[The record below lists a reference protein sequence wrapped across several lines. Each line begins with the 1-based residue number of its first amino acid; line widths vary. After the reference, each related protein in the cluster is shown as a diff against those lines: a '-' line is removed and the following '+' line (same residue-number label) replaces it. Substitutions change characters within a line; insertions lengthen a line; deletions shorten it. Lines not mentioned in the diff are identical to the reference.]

1 MIGAKPPEA
10 GKRDSIIRLHCG
22 ATRQETSAKAHVRDT
37 VMSSAASQPLRL
49 DAASALDGAR
59 RIVVKIGSS
68 LLIDTQTRRPTR
80 DWLTAMAADLAALRA
95 RGREVIVV
103 SSGSIALG
111 RGRLPELGARLE
123 DKQAAAS
130 VGQSLLMA
138 AWSAALEPHGLIA
151 GQVLLTRDDTERRR
165 RWLNAR
171 ATVQALLAHGVVPI
185 VNENDTVATE
195 EIRYGDNDRL
205 AARTA
210 QLARADLLVLLS
222 DVDGLYTA
230 DPRRDANASH
240 LPLIESLTPDILAM
254 GGGANADAG
263 VGTGGM
269 ATKLAAAQIAR
280 SAGCAT
286 LIASGQTLSPL
297 SAIRDGARA
306 TLIAAPDGPMAA
318 YKQWIA
324 GSLSPTG
331 TLTLDPGAVAAL
343 RAGKS
348 LLPAGVAALSGA
360 FEKGDCV
367 RLIDADGRAV
377 GVGLA
382 AYAADEAARIRGRRS
397 DEIEAVLGYRGA
409 SVLIHRDDMV
419 LDDR

>member
-1 MIGAKPPEA
+1 
-10 GKRDSIIRLHCG
+10 
-22 ATRQETSAKAHVRDT
+22 
-37 VMSSAASQPLRL
+37 MSQRAALPVGPN
-49 DAASALDGAR
+49 AASALGAAR
-59 RIVVKIGSS
+59 RVVVKIGSS
-68 LLIDTQTRRPTR
+68 LLIDAATRQPTR
-80 DWLTAMAADLAALRA
+80 DWLAAVASDLAALKA
-95 RGREVIVV
+95 EGRELIVV

-111 RGRLPELGARLE
+111 RGRLPALGARLE

-138 AWSAALEPHGLIA
+138 AWSGALDPHGLIA

-171 ATVQALLAHGVVPI
+171 ATVEALLTHGVIPI

-222 DVDGLYTA
+222 DVDGLYTT
-230 DPRRDANASH
+230 DPRRDPNAAH
-240 LPLIESLTPDILAM
+240 LPLIETLSPDILAM
-254 GGGANADAG
+254 GGGANAEAG

-280 SAGCAT
+280 SAGCVT
-286 LIASGQTLSPL
+286 IIASGQTLSPL

-331 TLTLDPGAVAAL
+331 ILTLDAGAVTAL
-343 RAGKS
+343 KAGKS
-348 LLPAGVAALSGA
+348 LLPAGVTAVSGG

-367 RLIDADGRAV
+367 RLIDPDGRAV

-382 AYAADEAARIRGRRS
+382 AYAADEAARLRGRRS
-397 DEIEAVLGYRGA
+397 DEIETLLGYRGA

>member
-1 MIGAKPPEA
+1 M
-10 GKRDSIIRLHCG
+10 
-22 ATRQETSAKAHVRDT
+22 
-37 VMSSAASQPLRL
+37 ASTLSKL
-49 DAASALDGAR
+49 DAACALTGAR
-59 RIVVKIGSS
+59 RVVVKIGSS
-68 LLIDTQTRRPTR
+68 LLIDAQTRQPTR
-80 DWLTAMAADLAALRA
+80 DWLAAIARDLAVLKNE
-95 RGREVIVV
+95 GRDVIVV

-111 RGRLPELGARLE
+111 RGRLPGLGVRLE

-138 AWSAALEPHGLIA
+138 AWSTALEPHGLVA

-165 RWLNAR
+165 RWLNGR
-171 ATVQALLAHGVVPI
+171 ATIDALLAHGVIPI

-205 AARTA
+205 AARAA
-210 QLARADLLVLLS
+210 QLARADLLILLS

-230 DPRRDANASH
+230 DPRRDPAAAH
-240 LPLIESLTPDILAM
+240 LPLIETLSPEVMAM

-286 LIASGQTLSPL
+286 IIASGQTLSPL
-297 SAIRDGARA
+297 TAIREGARA
-306 TLIAAPDGPMAA
+306 TLISAPNGPMAA

-324 GSLSPTG
+324 GSLSPAG
-331 TLTLDPGAVAAL
+331 ELRLDAGAVTAL
-343 RAGKS
+343 KAGKS
-348 LLPAGVAALSGA
+348 LLPAGVTAVSGD

-367 RLIDADGRAV
+367 RLSDPSGLPV

-382 AYAADEAARIRGRRS
+382 AYAAEDAARIRGRRS
-397 DEIEAVLGYRGA
+397 DEIEAILGYRGA

-419 LDDR
+419 LSDR

>member
-1 MIGAKPPEA
+1 MSQVASPAP
-10 GKRDSIIRLHCG
+10 RPDS
-22 ATRQETSAKAHVRDT
+22 AT
-37 VMSSAASQPLRL
+37 
-49 DAASALDGAR
+49 DAASALETAR
-59 RIVVKIGSS
+59 RVVVKIGSS
-68 LLIDTQTRRPTR
+68 LLIDAETRRPTH
-80 DWLTAMAADLAALRA
+80 DWLAAVARDLAALKA
-95 RGREVIVV
+95 QGREIIVV

-111 RGRLPELGARLE
+111 RGRLPNLGTRLE

-138 AWSAALEPHGLIA
+138 AWSEALATHDLVV

-165 RWLNAR
+165 RWLNGR
-171 ATVQALLAHGVVPI
+171 ATVEALLGHGVIPI

-210 QLARADLLVLLS
+210 QLARADLLILLS

-230 DPRRDANASH
+230 DPRRDASAAH
-240 LPLIESLTPDILAM
+240 LPLIETLGPDVMAM
-254 GGGANADAG
+254 GGGANAQAG

-286 LIASGQTLSPL
+286 IIASGQTLSPL
-297 SAIRDGARA
+297 SAIRAGARA
-306 TLIAAPDGPMAA
+306 TLITAPDGPMAA

-324 GSLSPTG
+324 GSLSPAG
-331 TLTLDPGAVAAL
+331 SLTLDAGAVTAL

-348 LLPAGVAALSGA
+348 LLPAGVTAVAGD

-367 RLIDADGRAV
+367 RLTDAEGRVV

-397 DEIEAVLGYRGA
+397 DEIEATLGYRGP

>member
-1 MIGAKPPEA
+1 
-10 GKRDSIIRLHCG
+10 
-22 ATRQETSAKAHVRDT
+22 
-37 VMSSAASQPLRL
+37 MSSAAAQPLTL
-49 DAASALDGAR
+49 DASSALDGAR

-68 LLIDTQTRRPTR
+68 LLIDAETRRPTR
-80 DWLTAMAADLAALRA
+80 DWLTAMAADIAALRA

-111 RGRLPELGARLE
+111 RGRLPDLGARLE

-138 AWSAALEPHGLIA
+138 AWSAALEPHGLVA

-230 DPRRDANASH
+230 DPRRDANAAH

>member
-1 MIGAKPPEA
+1 MSNMASTLSKLDA
-10 GKRDSIIRLHCG
+10 
-22 ATRQETSAKAHVRDT
+22 
-37 VMSSAASQPLRL
+37 SSALN
-49 DAASALDGAR
+49 GAR
-59 RIVVKIGSS
+59 RVVVKIGSS
-68 LLIDTQTRRPTR
+68 LLIDAQTRQPTR
-80 DWLTAMAADLAALRA
+80 DWLAAIARDLATLKSE
-95 RGREVIVV
+95 GRDVIVV

-111 RGRLPELGARLE
+111 RGRLPGLGVRLE

-138 AWSAALEPHGLIA
+138 AWSAALEPHGLVA

-165 RWLNAR
+165 RWLNGR
-171 ATVQALLAHGVVPI
+171 ATIDALLAHGVIPI

-205 AARTA
+205 AARAA

-230 DPRRDANASH
+230 DPRRDPNAAH
-240 LPLIESLTPDILAM
+240 LPLIETLSPDIMAM

-286 LIASGQTLSPL
+286 IIASGQTLSPL
-297 SAIRDGARA
+297 TAIRDGARA
-306 TLIAAPDGPMAA
+306 TLISAPNGPMAA

-324 GSLSPTG
+324 GSLSPAG
-331 TLTLDPGAVAAL
+331 ELRLDAGAVTAL
-343 RAGKS
+343 KAGKS
-348 LLPAGVAALSGA
+348 LLPAGVTAVSGD

-367 RLIDADGRAV
+367 RLTDPSGLPV

-382 AYAADEAARIRGRRS
+382 AYAAEDAARIRGRRS
-397 DEIEAVLGYRGA
+397 DEIEAILGYRGA

-419 LDDR
+419 LADR